1 MIPVSSHVAAIC
13 GCAVLLSVAAI
24 TAAAPAVAQA
34 GKSGAGKMLV
44 YVGGYTKDGKGKG
57 IFIYSMNV
65 STGLLTPEGVGPD
78 VENPSF
84 LALSPNHH
92 FLYAVNETDTFNGN
106 PGGGVSSYRID
117 TSTGA
122 LTLINERTS
131 GGTGPCHISTDAG
144 GTHVM
149 VANYN
154 SGSAEVLPINSTDG
168 SLGEP
173 SSVDQH
179 TGSSVDPARQEG
191 PHAHCAIFDP
201 SGKYGLVCDLG
212 TDKIVV
218 YKYNSTTGTI
228 DASGV
233 EPGVVAPGSGPR
245 HFVFT
250 NDGLHGYCISEM
262 KSTIT
267 AFNFDPNTGALKAY
281 QTISTLPTGFTGS
294 SSCAEIALSPDG
306 RFLYGSNRGHNS
318 LAIFSVSPRDHTIS
332 LVGHEP
338 TGGKTPRGFE
348 MDPSG
353 NFLIVAN
360 QDSNSLVVFKRNAKT
375 GKLTPTG
382 QTLECP
388 SPASI
393 VFLKQGK

>member
-1 MIPVSSHVAAIC
+1 MIPISSHFAAIC
-13 GCAVLLSVAAI
+13 GCTVLLSAAVI
-24 TAAAPAVAQA
+24 SAATPAVAQTV
-34 GKSGAGKMLV
+34 KSGAGKMLV
-44 YVGGYTKDGKGKG
+44 YVGGYTKGKGKG
-57 IFIYSMNV
+57 IFIYSMNTY
-65 STGLLTPEGVGPD
+65 TGLLTPQGVGPD

-84 LALSPNHH
+84 LTISPNHH
-92 FLYAVNETDTFNGN
+92 FLYAVNETDEFNGN
-106 PGGGVSSYRID
+106 SGGGVSSYKID
-117 TSTGA
+117 ASTGA

-131 GGTGPCHISTDAG
+131 GGTGPCHISTDAD

-154 SGSAEVLPINSTDG
+154 SGSAEVLPISRTNG

-179 TGSSVDPARQEG
+179 KGTSVDPARQEG

-228 DASGV
+228 DPTGI

-250 NDGLHGYCISEM
+250 KDGRHGYCISEM

-267 AFNFDPNTGALKAY
+267 AFTFDPSTGTLKPG
-281 QTISTLPTGFTGS
+281 QVISTLPADFKGT

-318 LAIFSVSPRDHTIS
+318 LAIFAVSPRDHTIS
-332 LVGHEP
+332 LVGHES

-348 MDPSG
+348 MDPAG
-353 NFLIVAN
+353 KFVIVAN

-388 SPASI
+388 SPATI
-393 VFLKQGK
+393 AFLDQSK